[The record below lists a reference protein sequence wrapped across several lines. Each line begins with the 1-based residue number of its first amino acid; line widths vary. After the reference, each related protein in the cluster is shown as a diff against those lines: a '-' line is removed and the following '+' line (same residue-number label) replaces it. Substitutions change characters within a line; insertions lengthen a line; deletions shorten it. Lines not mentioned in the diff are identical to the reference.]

1 MNKKIIFTVTNDLVY
16 DRRMIRICESLA
28 TEGYD
33 IWLVGRVLKHSL
45 PFENALIRHKRF
57 KLIFNK
63 GKFFYLEYNIRLFFW
78 LLFQR
83 FDIVCGIDLDTI
95 LPCYYASKIHSAL
108 KFNGS
113 KKAIPCVYDAHELFT
128 EVPEVVRRPTIRRM
142 WLAVE
147 RFIVPRLTYCYT
159 VSQSIVEE
167 FDRRY
172 QTHFELIRNLP
183 VRSILTATPRQSDK
197 NIILYQGNLNEGRG
211 LETAI
216 EAMQYVDNAEFWI
229 AGDGD
234 LGAILRGM
242 VSDLQL
248 DKKVKF
254 LGYVKPQDLD
264 AVTHQATI
272 GLHIL
277 EGTGLSYQFSLAN
290 KFLDYIQAG
299 IPQICTQFV
308 EHQRINDT
316 YQVAVLIEKTDI
328 QLLLNAIRLLLEDTE
343 LYNSMQQ
350 NCLKAAALLNWEM
363 EEKLL
368 KAFYATIS

>member
-16 DRRMIRICESLA
+16 DRRMIRIGESLA

-33 IWLVGRVLKHSL
+33 VWLVGRILKNSL
-45 PFENALIRHKRF
+45 PFENALIQHKRF
-57 KLIFNK
+57 KLLFNK

-95 LPCYYASKIHSAL
+95 LPCYLASIVHSAL
-108 KFNGS
+108 RLKGP

-128 EVPEVVRRPTIRRM
+128 EVPEVIRRPAIRRL

-147 RFIVPRLTYCYT
+147 RFIVPRLSYCYT

-172 QTHFELIRNLP
+172 HTHFELIRNLP
-183 VRSILTATPRQSDK
+183 VRSALNAAPRQTNK

-216 EAMQYVDNAEFWI
+216 EAMQYVDNVEFWI

-234 LGAILRGM
+234 LGSILRGM

-248 DKKVKF
+248 EKKVKF

-277 EGTGLSYQFSLAN
+277 EGKGLSYQFSLAN

-299 IPQICTQFV
+299 IPQICTQFI
-308 EHQRINDT
+308 EHQRINDA
-316 YQVAVLIEKTDI
+316 YQVAVLIEKTDV
-328 QLLLNAIRLLLEDTE
+328 QLLLNAIHLLIDDVDF
-343 LYNSMQQ
+343 YKRMKQ
-350 NCLKAAALLNWEM
+350 NCLKAAEVLNWEM
-363 EEKLL
+363 EEKRL
-368 KAFYATIS
+368 KVFYAGIG

>member
-16 DRRMIRICESLA
+16 DRRMIRIGESLA
-28 TEGYD
+28 TEGYE
-33 IWLVGRVLKHSL
+33 IWLVGRFLKNSL
-45 PFENALIRHKRF
+45 PFENALIQHKRF
-57 KLIFNK
+57 RLLFNK

-78 LLFQR
+78 LLFQK

-95 LPCYYASKIHSAL
+95 LPCYFASVVRSAL
-108 KFNGS
+108 KLSGS

-128 EVPEVVRRPTIRRM
+128 EVPEVIRRPAIRRM

-183 VRSILTATPRQSDK
+183 IRSKLPTMPRHIGK

-211 LETAI
+211 LETAV

-242 VSDLQL
+242 VSDLKL
-248 DKKVKF
+248 ENKVKF
-254 LGYVKPQDLD
+254 LGYVKPRDLD

-277 EGTGLSYQFSLAN
+277 EGKGLSYQFSLAN

-299 IPQICTQFV
+299 IPQICTQFI

-316 YQVAVLIEKTDI
+316 YQVAVLIEKTDV
-328 QLLLNAIRLLLEDTE
+328 QLLLNAIRLLINDVDY
-343 LYNSMQQ
+343 YNTMQQ
-350 NCLKAAALLNWEM
+350 NCLKVAEVLNWEM
-363 EEKLL
+363 EEKRL
-368 KAFYATIS
+368 KAFYATMG